1 MTSALDDDR
10 LAKIEERRAITR
22 RELATLSNDAPAQF
36 APTAAAILLAEKDVP
51 DLAAEVKRLRDD
63 LAEMT
68 RCRDAAVRL
77 AEREDTAIEFHLE
90 DRLRD
95 GLVGMASWP
104 GPVPDHPPDWL
115 ILAVARIVRPELARL
130 TAELAK
136 YIGWEP
142 TVREEYEHACGQV
155 DAVTEV
161 VRGFKR
167 DHGEYVN
174 DPGRDDTVT
183 EFVIALEKALEI
195 R

>member
-1 MTSALDDDR
+1 MTDTGTPTALSAERHVEIQTAISRAAVDRDDLNLIRTVDAWILAAWDLDD
-10 LAKIEERRAITR
+10 
-22 RELATLSNDAPAQF
+22 
-36 APTAAAILLAEKDVP
+36 
-51 DLAAEVKRLRDD
+51 EVKRL
-63 LAEMT
+63 T
-68 RCRDAAVRL
+68 
-77 AEREDTAIEFHLE
+77 T
-90 DRLRD
+90 
-95 GLVGMASWP
+95 
-104 GPVPDHPPDWL
+104 
-115 ILAVARIVRPELARL
+115 
-130 TAELAK
+130 ELAK